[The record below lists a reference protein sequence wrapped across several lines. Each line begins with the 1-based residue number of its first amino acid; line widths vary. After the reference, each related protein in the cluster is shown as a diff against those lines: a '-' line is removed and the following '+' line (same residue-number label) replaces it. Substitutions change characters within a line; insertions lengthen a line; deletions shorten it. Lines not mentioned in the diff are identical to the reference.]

1 MTITRVLSLLPLVI
15 LGTTILL
22 CSTSHAATT
31 GATSLSADTPLPE
44 RAQTTRVITVSGSA
58 QRQVQPD
65 IARITVAVEQRGMEL
80 DTVRRQVNETAQ
92 RVLRSLQPLRIPER
106 DVDSSAISIRP
117 EFSFERSGVR
127 RFDGYV
133 VTRQFQITL
142 RELSDLGAVIER
154 SLDAGANQI
163 SQPAFDHS
171 DRSGIERSVLA
182 LAAADARSNAI
193 AAAKGVDME
202 VGGTLKLFVTNESA
216 IPRMATMRVAA
227 METSTAESS
236 YQPGSLT
243 FQVTV
248 NAEFELIAARP

>member
-1 MTITRVLSLLPLVI
+1 MTVTRVFSVVRFVFLGIVI
-15 LGTTILL
+15 LI
-22 CSTSHAATT
+22 SFTSPAIAAS
-31 GATSLSADTPLPE
+31 ASALPADTPVSD
-44 RAQTTRVITVSGSA
+44 RAQITRVITVSGSA

-80 DTVRRQVNETAQ
+80 DALRRQVNETVQ
-92 RVLRSLQPLRIPER
+92 RLLQALQPLRIAER

-117 EFSFERSGVR
+117 EFSFERAGVR

-133 VTRQFQITL
+133 LTRQIQITL
-142 RELSDLGAVIER
+142 RKLADLGTVIER

-163 SQPAFDHS
+163 SQPVFDHS

-182 LAAADARSNAI
+182 LAASDARANAI
-193 AAAKGVDME
+193 ATAKGVDMM
-202 VGGTLKLFVTNESA
+202 VGDTLKLFVTNESP

-227 METSTAESS
+227 MDAGAAESS
-236 YQPGSLT
+236 YQPGSLS

-248 NAEFELIAARP
+248 NAEFELIASRP